1 VAVGDA
7 TGETKGRR
15 SRSGDYREMGPGLKK
30 DQSHVPF
37 NPSRL
42 GSSIREGSSKSLDYS
57 LKITFWSTH

>member
-42 GSSIREGSSKSLDYS
+42 RLVHQGRVI
-57 LKITFWSTH
+57 